1 MKQKEQTMGDVINV
15 DFRNKKVRIRTD
27 EREVSTEIVFDP
39 GDSGNCWVIV
49 TDHKGELMKMR
60 VEHPDGALVM
70 YRTHGSPLWLGLA
83 LRAYSRIWPG
93 GDEIFGA
100 FYANGYGD
108 ALAVESV
115 GFVERDGG
123 FYRDADEEWPQGM
136 VEEALM
142 TENAMKEEGLPV

>member
-1 MKQKEQTMGDVINV
+1 MELDLVIAL
-15 DFRNKKVRIRTD
+15 
-27 EREVSTEIVFDP
+27 
-39 GDSGNCWVIV
+39 
-49 TDHKGELMKMR
+49 GESRDRMAKR